1 MNSLKMMV
9 NLDKMSAP
17 NVYIVCRGVKISM
30 TLVEVSLW
38 GIQCFP
44 KIDKVFKKEILKLKK
59 ETKKWLNWNFQ
70 DNSTYTENDYLLRR
84 LDLEKEF

>member
-38 GIQCFP
+38 GLQCFP
-44 KIDKVFKKEILKLKK
+44 KIDKV
-59 ETKKWLNWNFQ
+59 
-70 DNSTYTENDYLLRR
+70 
-84 LDLEKEF
+84 